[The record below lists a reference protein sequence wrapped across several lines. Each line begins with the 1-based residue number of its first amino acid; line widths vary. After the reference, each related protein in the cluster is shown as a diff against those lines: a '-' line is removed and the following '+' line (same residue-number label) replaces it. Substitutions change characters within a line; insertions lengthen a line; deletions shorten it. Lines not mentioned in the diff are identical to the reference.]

1 MIDLLDPASGDAD
14 RLRGC
19 AVIEFA
25 QQGKFDRAL
34 ELAQPMADTDY
45 GADVMIAIASAL
57 TRRKYSKP
65 YTF

>member
-34 ELAQPMADTDY
+34 ELAQPMRIQTM
-45 GADVMIAIASAL
+45 GLM
-57 TRRKYSKP
+57 
-65 YTF
+65 